1 MQRKEKV
8 LGIINENPGI
18 RFNEIIRVSKIK
30 NGTLS
35 HYVKRLEE
43 DKEIT
48 IERSPRVTRLYPVG
62 IPKEEAKICRYLSI
76 PTQQK
81 IILLILE
88 KETVTSIM
96 VRDHIKKSPSVVS
109 VNLNELFKAKIINR
123 KYDIPSN
130 KFSLNNPEMIRG
142 VINEYYTSLI
152 DKLSENTVEMLDI

>member
-8 LGIINENPGI
+8 LGIINETPGI

-43 DKEIT
+43 DKEIR

>member
-8 LGIINENPGI
+8 LGIINETPGI

-43 DKEIT
+43 DKKIT